1 MDNTEQWKPIE
12 GFPNY
17 EISNRGN
24 IITHNKKKSGLL
36 KLKVSKEGYSWAII
50 ASGGKKYRIN
60 IHKSVLQHFGPPQP
74 PNTTPDHINRIRLDN
89 RIENLRW
96 ATPEEQF
103 QNRLLASQTGEDNS
117 HAKLTEDQ
125 IKEIRTKILSGMTLK
140 AIGEEYNV
148 TTTCICLIKLGKRW
162 SHIK

>member
-1 MDNTEQWKPIE
+1 MEIWKPIQ
-12 GFPNY
+12 GFSNY
-17 EISNRGN
+17 EISNSGN
-24 IITHNKKKSGLL
+24 IITHNKKESGLM
-36 KLKVSKEGYSWAII
+36 KLKISKTGYYWTTISNEG
-50 ASGGKKYRIN
+50 KRHRIN

-96 ATPEEQF
+96 ATPKEQF
-103 QNRLLASQTGEDNS
+103 QNRLLASQIGEDNTY
-117 HAKLTEDQ
+117 AKLTEDQ
-125 IKEIRTKILSGMTLK
+125 IKEIRGKLLSGMKLK

-162 SHIK
+162 AHVK